1 MAERLTAQAAR
12 YGVPGLSRAADLF
25 ATGLTG
31 MRGAT
36 APRLL
41 LELIC
46 ARVLLPGADD
56 SKEGLMA
63 RLDRLER
70 RLDVTGGAPAPSPA
84 AAPASPAAAPTSPMS
99 APASRSEEHTSDLQS
114 LMRISYAVFCLKK

>member
-25 ATGLTG
+25 ATGLTE

-46 ARVLLPGADD
+46 ARVLLLGADD

-70 RLDVTGGAPAPSPA
+70 RLDVSRGSPAPSPA
-84 AAPASPAAAPTSPMS
+84 AAPPSHAAAPTSPIS
-99 APASRSEEHTSDLQS
+99 APGSPAPSPSSEE
-114 LMRISYAVFCLKK
+114 RGVW